1 VVGQALRAQLVQGP
15 SHGKLS
21 LNTDGSFAYTPVYGF
36 DGDDGFSYC
45 AVDSA
50 GKSAVVQVKL
60 VVTSKSATREPS
72 GGACFVFQSSV
83 ESKTSS
89 SWSSDMPVIGINL
102 GFGTAGV
109 GSSSS
114 AINWNGGNESAATAP
129 RARRDE
135 GWLSELLGRGGPRDG
150 KSGTKDGPGGPV
162 VRGE

>member
-21 LNTDGSFAYTPVYGF
+21 LNTDSSIAYTPACGF
-36 DGDDGFSYC
+36 HGDDGFIYR
-45 AVDSA
+45 AVDSS

-60 VVTSKSATREPS
+60 VVTSKSATHEPS
-72 GGACFVFQSSV
+72 AGACFVFQSGV
-83 ESKTSS
+83 ESMTSS

-109 GSSSS
+109 GSASS
-114 AINWNGGNESAATAP
+114 AINWNGGNESAATSP

-135 GWLSELLGRGGPRDG
+135 DWLSELLGRVDPETENLAQKTGLVIRL
-150 KSGTKDGPGGPV
+150 
-162 VRGE
+162 

>member
-1 VVGQALRAQLVQGP
+1 MVGEALRAQLVQGP

-21 LNTDGSFAYTPVYGF
+21 LNIDGSFAYTPIHGF
-36 DGDDGFSYC
+36 HGDDGFSYG
-45 AVDSA
+45 AVDSY
-50 GKSAVVQVKL
+50 GKWTVVQAKL
-60 VVTSKSATREPS
+60 VVTSKSATDAPS
-72 GGACFVFQSSV
+72 GGACFAFYAGV

-89 SWSSDMPVIGINL
+89 RWSSDMPVIGINL

-135 GWLSELLGRGGPRDG
+135 GWLSELLGRVDPETENLAQMTGL
-150 KSGTKDGPGGPV
+150 V
-162 VRGE
+162 VRL